1 MLLEVNVNLEDL
13 SSLAARLGGQREEHS
28 GEQLAARLESLEA
41 KLTGLTSED
50 GGRLVSLEDRVR
62 SLQEAMA
69 GSDNLE
75 RRWRRQRRV
84 LVSLKTRLDT
94 LEAGLGRDHCQELS
108 PCRNGGSCVNTFNS
122 YFCQCP
128 DTWEGATCE
137 QDVDE
142 CARNTVSRESKVVL
156 YINPDSKI
164 FCAALAHTF
173 N

>member
-13 SSLAARLGGQREEHS
+13 SSLATRLGGQREEHS
-28 GEQLAARLESLEA
+28 GERLAARLESLETS
-41 KLTGLTSED
+41 LSGLTSED

-62 SLQEAMA
+62 TLQEAMQ

-75 RRWRRQRRV
+75 RRWRKQRRFMI
-84 LVSLKTRLDT
+84 SLKNRLDA
-94 LEAGLGRDHCQELS
+94 LEAGLARDHCQELS

-142 CARNTVSRESKVVL
+142 CARNTVSREIVDL
-156 YINPDSKI
+156 NITLCGT
-164 FCAALAHTF
+164 CA
-173 N
+173 NY

>member
-1 MLLEVNVNLEDL
+1 MILLEVNVNLEDL

-28 GEQLAARLESLEA
+28 GERLAARLESLEA
-41 KLTGLTSED
+41 RLTGLTSED

-84 LVSLKTRLDT
+84 LVSLKTRLDA

-142 CARNTVSRESKVVL
+142 CSRNTVSRELKVVFL
-156 YINPDSKI
+156 S
-164 FCAALAHTF
+164 
-173 N
+173 